1 MVDQGINIFN
11 DCREVGVRDVLL
23 FTVLPNDRGNGVV
36 VGVIDAGEEM
46 VLDLV
51 VETSVEDGKPKTAD
65 IG

>member
-1 MVDQGINIFN
+1 MIDQGINIFN
-11 DCREVGVRDVLL
+11 DCREVGVRDALL
-23 FTVLPNDRGNGVV
+23 FTVLPYNRGYGVV